1 MQKLRM
7 AGNIGAHMG
16 REVSKEKLYNL
27 VEILKIEV
35 NKLYEVLEDKLSCKE
50 ENKSEKINFKVELDS
65 QNEDVSPKGM
75 GVIGLI
81 CFPFL
86 GRHRVYTIR

>member
-1 MQKLRM
+1 
-7 AGNIGAHMG
+7 MG

-50 ENKSEKINFKVELDS
+50 ENKSENGRRPMLNGSIIKR
-65 QNEDVSPKGM
+65 KGPLLNYAM
-75 GVIGLI
+75 
-81 CFPFL
+81 
-86 GRHRVYTIR
+86 